1 MERKIMVIILLA
13 NGFEE
18 LEALS
23 PLDILMR
30 AGYEVKTV
38 GISGEYATGTHGI
51 TVKCDLS
58 PDEVDLKSVDLAIFP
73 GGMPG
78 TLNLDASVF
87 TNEVISSVTSRGC
100 MLAAICA
107 APLILGRRGL
117 LSGKRA
123 ICFPGFEN
131 ELTGAII
138 SSRGVET
145 DGLITTAKDYAHA
158 FEFGHTLAK
167 EIKLFRGEN

>member
-1 MERKIMVIILLA
+1 MVIILLA
-13 NGFEE
+13 EGFEE

-23 PLDILMR
+23 PLDILR
-30 AGYEVKTV
+30 RENIDVKTV
-38 GISGEYATGTHGI
+38 GIKSKTVTGSHGI
-51 TVKCDLS
+51 TVIADLT
-58 PDEVDLKSVDLAIFP
+58 PEEVDLNEVELAIFP

-117 LSGKRA
+117 LMGKRA

-131 ELTGAII
+131 ELKGAII